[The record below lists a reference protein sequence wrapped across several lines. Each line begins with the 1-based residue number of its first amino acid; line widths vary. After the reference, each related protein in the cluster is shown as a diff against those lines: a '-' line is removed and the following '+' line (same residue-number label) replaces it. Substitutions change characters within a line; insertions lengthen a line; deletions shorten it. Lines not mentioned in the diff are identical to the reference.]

1 MFDMFN
7 LKNEVVI
14 VTGGAGLL
22 GVEHAIA
29 IAEHGGLPVLVDIS
43 PSRMGEACERLRQ
56 LDLAFEFRVCDLG
69 RKKNIED
76 LLEDLV
82 KSGVHPTG
90 LINNLDH
97 NPAMTGGQH
106 SQAQGFE
113 LYPQEHLEKDIHLG
127 LITATLCSQVIGS
140 WLAKQG
146 GGSIINIASDLG
158 IIAPDQRVYQN
169 PAQGPIDWPLKPPSY
184 SMSKFGLIGLT
195 KYLAAYWGDVPV
207 RVNAVAL
214 GSVQSNQSDYLVNQL
229 ESRIPLGRLAKR
241 EEYRGIIVFLLS
253 RASSY
258 MTGSVVVADGGRSVI

>member
-1 MFDMFN
+1 MSEMFN
-7 LKNEVVI
+7 LGNEVVI

-22 GVEHAIA
+22 GVEHSIA

-43 PSRMGEACERLRQ
+43 PTRMGEACERLQ
-56 LDLAFEFRVCDLG
+56 KLDLAFEFRVCDLSK
-69 RKKNIED
+69 KKNIED

-82 KSGVHPTG
+82 KSGVRPTG

-97 NPAMTGGQH
+97 NPPMTGEQH
-106 SQAQGFE
+106 NQAQGFG
-113 LYPQEHLEKDIHLG
+113 LYPQENLEKDMHLG
-127 LITATLCSQVIGS
+127 LITATLCSQVFGS
-140 WLAKQG
+140 WFAKQG
-146 GGSIINIASDLG
+146 VGTIINIASDLG
-158 IIAPDQRVYQN
+158 IIAPDQRVYQD
-169 PAQGPIDWPLKPPSY
+169 PAQGPIEWPLKPPSY
-184 SMSKFGLIGLT
+184 SMSKFGLIDLT

-214 GSVQSNQSDYLVNQL
+214 GSVQSNQSDHLVKQL
-229 ESRIPLGRLAKR
+229 ESRIPLRRLAKR